1 MLPVVASFERTA
13 AGIVAYSFV
22 LWLLSLLFAPIA
34 GMGVTYLVSAVALG
48 GAFCALGIR
57 LQRSR
62 SPQLSMRL
70 FSFSI
75 SYLSLLFLA
84 MVVDQLVR
92 TGW

>member
-1 MLPVVASFERTA
+1 
-13 AGIVAYSFV
+13 
-22 LWLLSLLFAPIA
+22 
-34 GMGVTYLVSAVALG
+34 MGVTYLVSAVALG

-62 SPQLSMRL
+62 SPQLAMRL